1 MQRNGLATAA
11 AIEAIYRERFHEF
24 VRVAEAICRDADTAR
39 DAVQDG
45 FAGALRSRQG
55 FRGESGVETW
65 LWSCVVNAARNARR
79 RATGL
84 DVRDELAERRPSG
97 EPTAARAGL
106 PEAIAALPERQRLVL
121 FLRYYADLEY
131 AAIAETLGIGLGTVG
146 ATLNHAHA
154 ALRRRLE
161 EAL

>member
-11 AIEAIYRERFHEF
+11 AIEAIYRDRFHEF
-24 VRVAEAICRDADTAR
+24 VRVAEAICRDTDTAR

-84 DVRDELAERRPSG
+84 DVRDELAELRPPG
-97 EPTAARAGL
+97 EPPAGRADL

-121 FLRYYADLEY
+121 FLRYYGDLDY

-154 ALRRRLE
+154 ALRQRLE